1 MKKTVLFLLSFA
13 LLFSLAACGDKKQ
26 EKPSNPSAE
35 NQGTPM
41 NPEGNNQGTASK
53 PDTNMQEKPDTLG
66 ETMRSVFLENSG
78 RSVQEIADAA
88 IKNEAIKFM
97 GSTAPVEPGS
107 LGGFKTEITG
117 FEEAV
122 MFAPNISS
130 IPFIGYV
137 FKVSE
142 NADAFAENLKQNADP
157 RWNICTEAEET
168 IIEAKDGKVF
178 FVMCPKELTDE

>member
-1 MKKTVLFLLSFA
+1 MKKAVLFLLSFA

-26 EKPSNPSAE
+26 ETPANPSAE

-41 NPEGNNQGTASK
+41 NPDGNNQGTSGSDA
-53 PDTNMQEKPDTLG
+53 NMQEKPGTLG
-66 ETMRSVFLENSG
+66 ETMRAVFLENSG

-97 GSTAPVEPGS
+97 GSTAPVEAGS

-117 FEEAV
+117 FDEAV

-178 FVMCPKELTDE
+178 FVMCPKELSDE

>member
-1 MKKTVLFLLSFA
+1 MKKAFLFLLA
-13 LLFSLAACGDKKQ
+13 LMFLFSFAACGDKK
-26 EKPSNPSAE
+26 EETPSNPSAD
-35 NQGTPM
+35 NQNTPM
-41 NPEGNNQGTASK
+41 TPNNSNDKAPG
-53 PDTNMQEKPDTLG
+53 TLG
-66 ETMRSVFLENSG
+66 ETMRAVFFENSD

-88 IKNEAIKFM
+88 IKNDVIKFM

-107 LGGFKTEITG
+107 LAGFKTDITG
-117 FEEAV
+117 FDEAV

-168 IIEAKDGKVF
+168 IVETKDDKVF
-178 FVMCPKELTDE
+178 FVMCPREISE

>member
-1 MKKTVLFLLSFA
+1 MKKAVLFLLSFV
-13 LLFSLAACGDKKQ
+13 LLLSFAACGDKKQ
-26 EKPSNPSAE
+26 ETPANPGSE
-35 NQGTPM
+35 NQGAGMAPGENNQETPA
-41 NPEGNNQGTASK
+41 NPSGSNQGTSG
-53 PDTNMQEKPDTLG
+53 TLG
-66 ETMRSVFLENSG
+66 ETMRAVFGDNSG

-88 IKNEAIKFM
+88 IKNDAIKFM

-107 LGGFKTEITG
+107 LAGFKAEITG
-117 FEEAV
+117 FDEAV

-142 NADAFAENLKQNADP
+142 NPDAFAEKLRQNADP

-168 IIEAKDGKVF
+168 VVETKDGKVF
-178 FVMCPKELTDE
+178 FVMCPREISDE